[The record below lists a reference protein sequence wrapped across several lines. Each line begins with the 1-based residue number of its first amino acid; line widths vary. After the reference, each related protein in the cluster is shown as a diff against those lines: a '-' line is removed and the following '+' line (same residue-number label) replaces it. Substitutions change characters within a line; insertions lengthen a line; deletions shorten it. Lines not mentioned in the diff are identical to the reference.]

1 MIKLMTATGKRIGI
15 PKPYMKVTNTT
26 FKIVLYL

>member
-1 MIKLMTATGKRIGI
+1 MIKLITATGKRIGM
-15 PKPYMKVTNTT
+15 PKPYINVTNTT